1 MADLLIHNAVIV
13 DGRGER
19 RGWIAVTGNTVTS
32 SGEGSVVPEASE
44 TVDARGAYLIPGL
57 TDTHVHFRDPGLTHK
72 ADIASESRAAL
83 AGGVTTVFDMPNTVP
98 PVTTVAILKD
108 KRRMIAEKHPEIRII
123 PLMGIAPGAMK
134 ELTELVGLEDVPAVK
149 LFLGTTTGAM
159 SAPADRELED
169 VFRFLADHNLPVIV
183 HAEDNSLINAN
194 MAAAVAKYGSAEA
207 VPVSLHS
214 AIRCRE
220 ACLRSAARAV
230 DLAHRFSTR
239 LHLAH
244 VSTADE
250 VRELLEPGPADG
262 KLVTAETTAMY
273 LDPFTVARADSGLL
287 KINPAIKTLDDAE
300 ALREAVLNGK
310 IDTLGTDHAPHLR
323 QEKLLPGMTAM
334 SGAPSV
340 QFALPVL
347 LSVLPLDVVVEKMTS
362 GPRKVFGI
370 DVPETFAP
378 GMRADF
384 SLVREV
390 EPYVIKDSDV
400 LSLCGW
406 TPFDGQEVRHRVES
420 VWVGGKLRYTRS
432 DRF

>member
-1 MADLLIHNAVIV
+1 MYDLLIHNAVLV

-19 RGWIAVTGNTVTS
+19 RGWIAVTGNAVAA
-32 SGEGSVVPEASE
+32 SGEGSCLHEASE

-72 ADIASESRAAL
+72 ADIESESRAAV

-98 PVTTVAILKD
+98 PVTTVRILEE
-108 KRRMIAEKHPEIRII
+108 KRKMIAEKHPEIRII

-134 ELTELVGLEDVPAVK
+134 ELPDLVRLGDVPAVK

-159 SAPADRELED
+159 SAPGDRELED
-169 VFRFLADHNLPVIV
+169 VFRFLADHDLPVIV

-194 MAAAVAKYGSAEA
+194 MAAAVAKYGSAET
-207 VPVSLHS
+207 VPVSFHS

-220 ACLRSAARAV
+220 ACLISAARAV
-230 DLAHRFSTR
+230 DMAHRFSTR

-250 VRELLEPGPADG
+250 VRELLEPGPTDG
-262 KLVTAETTAMY
+262 KLVTAETTALY
-273 LDPFTVARADSGLL
+273 LDPFTVARADTGLL
-287 KINPAIKTLDDAE
+287 KINPAIKAPEDAE

-323 QEKLLPGMTAM
+323 HEKMLPGMTAM

-347 LSVLPLDVVVEKMTS
+347 LSVLPLNVVVEKMTA

-390 EPYVIKDSDV
+390 GPYTIKDSDV
-400 LSLCGW
+400 LSRCGW
-406 TPFDGQEVRHRVES
+406 TPFDGQSVRHRVES
-420 VWVGGKLRYTRS
+420 VWVGGKLRFS
-432 DRF
+432 VADRL

>member
-1 MADLLIHNAVIV
+1 MHDLLIYNAVIV
-13 DGRGER
+13 DSRGER
-19 RGWIAVTGNTVTS
+19 RGWVAVTGNIVAATGES
-32 SGEGSVVPEASE
+32 SDMPEASE
-44 TVDARGAYLIPGL
+44 KIDARGAYLIPGL

-72 ADIASESRAAL
+72 ADIESESRAAL

-98 PVTTVAILKD
+98 PVTTVRILQEKQ
-108 KRRMIAEKHPEIRII
+108 RMIAEKKTGIRII
-123 PLMGIAPGAMK
+123 PLMGLAPGAMK
-134 ELTELVGLEDVPAVK
+134 ELPELIRLEDVPAVK

-159 SAPADRELED
+159 SAPGDRELEE
-169 VFRFLADHNLPVIV
+169 VFRFLSDHNIPVIV

-194 MAAAVAKYGSAEA
+194 MEAAVAKYGSAEN

-230 DLAHRFSTR
+230 DMAHRFSTR

-250 VRELLEPGPADG
+250 VRELLDPGPTDG
-262 KLVTAETTAMY
+262 KLVTAETTALY
-273 LDPFTVARADSGLL
+273 LDPYTVARADSALL
-287 KINPAIKTLDDAE
+287 KINPAIKTQEDAE
-300 ALREAVLNGK
+300 VLREAVLDGK
-310 IDTLGTDHAPHLR
+310 IDTIGTDHAPHLLS
-323 QEKLLPGMTAM
+323 EKLLPGMKAM
-334 SGAPSV
+334 SGAPSI

-347 LSVLPLDVVVEKMTS
+347 LTVLPIDVVVKKMTS

-384 SLVREV
+384 SIVREV
-390 EPYVIKDSDV
+390 ESYAIRDCDV
-400 LSLCGW
+400 LSKCGW
-406 TPFDGQEVRHRVES
+406 TPFDGQQVRHRVEA
-420 VWVGGKLRYTRS
+420 VWTGGQLRHKAI
-432 DRF
+432 

>member
-1 MADLLIHNAVIV
+1 MYDLLIYNAVIV
-13 DGRGER
+13 DSRGER
-19 RGWIAVTGNTVTS
+19 QGWVAVTGNIVAATGES
-32 SGEGSVVPEASE
+32 SDMPEASE
-44 TVDARGAYLIPGL
+44 KIDARGAYLIPGL

-72 ADIASESRAAL
+72 ADIESESRAAL

-98 PVTTVAILKD
+98 PVTTVRILQEKQ
-108 KRRMIAEKHPEIRII
+108 RMIAEKKTGIRII
-123 PLMGIAPGAMK
+123 PLMGLAPGAMK
-134 ELTELVGLEDVPAVK
+134 ELPELVRSEDVPAVK

-159 SAPADRELED
+159 SAPGDRELEE
-169 VFRFLADHNLPVIV
+169 VFRFLSDHNIPVIV

-194 MAAAVAKYGSAEA
+194 MEAAVAKYGSAEN

-230 DLAHRFSTR
+230 NMAHRFSTR

-250 VRELLEPGPADG
+250 IRELLDPGPTDG
-262 KLVTAETTAMY
+262 KLVTAETTALY
-273 LDPFTVARADSGLL
+273 LDPYTVARADSALL
-287 KINPAIKTLDDAE
+287 KINPAIKTQEDAE
-300 ALREAVLNGK
+300 ALREAVLDGK
-310 IDTLGTDHAPHLR
+310 IDTIGTDHAPHLLS
-323 QEKLLPGMTAM
+323 EKLLPGMKAM
-334 SGAPSV
+334 SGAPSI

-347 LSVLPLDVVVEKMTS
+347 LTVLPIDVVVKKMTS

-384 SLVREV
+384 SIVREV
-390 EPYVIKDSDV
+390 EPYAIRDCDV
-400 LSLCGW
+400 LSKCGW
-406 TPFDGQEVRHRVES
+406 TPFDGQQVRHRVEA
-420 VWVGGKLRYTRS
+420 VWTGGQLRYKAI
-432 DRF
+432 

>member
-1 MADLLIHNAVIV
+1 MYDLLIYNAVIV
-13 DGRGER
+13 DSRGER
-19 RGWIAVTGNTVTS
+19 QGWVAVTGNIVAATGES
-32 SGEGSVVPEASE
+32 SDMPEASE
-44 TVDARGAYLIPGL
+44 KIDAHGAYLIPGL

-72 ADIASESRAAL
+72 ADIESESRAAL

-98 PVTTVAILKD
+98 PVTTVRILQEKQ
-108 KRRMIAEKHPEIRII
+108 RMIAEKKTGIRII
-123 PLMGIAPGAMK
+123 PLMGLAPGAMK
-134 ELTELVGLEDVPAVK
+134 ELPELIRLEDVPAVK

-159 SAPADRELED
+159 SAPGDRELEE
-169 VFRFLADHNLPVIV
+169 VFRFLSDHNIPVIV

-194 MAAAVAKYGSAEA
+194 MEAAVAKYGSAEN

-230 DLAHRFSTR
+230 DMAHRFSTR

-250 VRELLEPGPADG
+250 VRELLDPGPTDG
-262 KLVTAETTAMY
+262 KLVTAETTALY
-273 LDPFTVARADSGLL
+273 LDPYTVARADSALL
-287 KINPAIKTLDDAE
+287 KINPAIKTQEDAE
-300 ALREAVLNGK
+300 VLREAVLDGK
-310 IDTLGTDHAPHLR
+310 IDTIGTDHAPHLLS
-323 QEKLLPGMTAM
+323 EKLLPGMKAM
-334 SGAPSV
+334 SGAPSI

-347 LSVLPLDVVVEKMTS
+347 LTVLPIDVVVKKMTS

-384 SLVREV
+384 SIVREV
-390 EPYVIKDSDV
+390 ESYAIRDCDV
-400 LSLCGW
+400 LSKCGW
-406 TPFDGQEVRHRVES
+406 TPFDGQQVRHRVEA
-420 VWVGGKLRYTRS
+420 VWTGGQLRHKAI
-432 DRF
+432 

>member
-1 MADLLIHNAVIV
+1 MYDLLIYNAVIV
-13 DGRGER
+13 DSRGER
-19 RGWIAVTGNTVTS
+19 QGWVAVTGNIVAATGES
-32 SGEGSVVPEASE
+32 SDMPEASE
-44 TVDARGAYLIPGL
+44 KIDARGAYLIPGL

-72 ADIASESRAAL
+72 ADIESESRAAL

-98 PVTTVAILKD
+98 PVTTVRILQEKQ
-108 KRRMIAEKHPEIRII
+108 RMIAEKKTGIRII
-123 PLMGIAPGAMK
+123 PLMGLAPGAMK
-134 ELTELVGLEDVPAVK
+134 ELPELVRSEDVPAVK

-159 SAPADRELED
+159 SAPGDRELEE
-169 VFRFLADHNLPVIV
+169 VFRFLSDHNIPVIV

-194 MAAAVAKYGSAEA
+194 MEAAVAKYGSAEN

-230 DLAHRFSTR
+230 DMAHRFSTR

-250 VRELLEPGPADG
+250 VRELLDPGPTDG
-262 KLVTAETTAMY
+262 KLVTAETTALY
-273 LDPFTVARADSGLL
+273 LDPYTVARADSALL
-287 KINPAIKTLDDAE
+287 KINPAIKTQEDAE
-300 ALREAVLNGK
+300 ALREAVLDGK
-310 IDTLGTDHAPHLR
+310 IDTIGTDHAPHLLS
-323 QEKLLPGMTAM
+323 EKLLPGMKAM
-334 SGAPSV
+334 SGAPSI

-347 LSVLPLDVVVEKMTS
+347 LTVLPIDVVVKKMTS

-384 SLVREV
+384 SIVREV
-390 EPYVIKDSDV
+390 EPYAIRDCDV
-400 LSLCGW
+400 LSKCGW
-406 TPFDGQEVRHRVES
+406 TPFDGQQVRHRVEA
-420 VWVGGKLRYTRS
+420 VWTGGQLRYKAI
-432 DRF
+432 

>member
-1 MADLLIHNAVIV
+1 MVDLLIHNAVIV

-32 SGEGSVVPEASE
+32 SGEGSVMPEASDI
-44 TVDARGAYLIPGL
+44 VDARGAYLIPGL

-72 ADIASESRAAL
+72 ADIGSESRAAV

-98 PVTTVAILKD
+98 TVTTVAILKD
-108 KRRMIAEKHPEIRII
+108 KRRIIAEKHPEIRII

-134 ELTELVGLEDVPAVK
+134 ELPELVGLDEVPAVK

-220 ACLRSAARAV
+220 ACLRSAASAV

-262 KLVTAETTAMY
+262 KLVTAETTALY
-273 LDPFTVARADSGLL
+273 LDPFTVARADTGLL
-287 KINPAIKTLDDAE
+287 KINPAIKTAEDAE

-323 QEKLLPGMTAM
+323 SEKMQPGMTAM

-347 LSVLPLDVVVEKMTS
+347 LSVLPMSVVVEKMTS

-390 EPYVIKDSDV
+390 EPYVIRDSDV
-400 LSLCGW
+400 LSVCGW
-406 TPFDGQEVRHRVES
+406 TPFDGKTVRHRVES
-420 VWVGGKLRYTRS
+420 VWVGGKLRFTRS
-432 DRF
+432 GII

>member
-1 MADLLIHNAVIV
+1 MYDLLIYNAVIV
-13 DGRGER
+13 DSRGER
-19 RGWIAVTGNTVTS
+19 QGWVAVTGNIVAATGES
-32 SGEGSVVPEASE
+32 SDMPEASAKI
-44 TVDARGAYLIPGL
+44 DARGAYLIPGL

-72 ADIASESRAAL
+72 ADIESESRAAL

-98 PVTTVAILKD
+98 PVTTVRILQEKQ
-108 KRRMIAEKHPEIRII
+108 RMIAEKKTGIRII
-123 PLMGIAPGAMK
+123 SLMGLAPGAMK
-134 ELTELVGLEDVPAVK
+134 ELPELVRSEDVPAVK

-159 SAPADRELED
+159 SAPGDRELEE
-169 VFRFLADHNLPVIV
+169 VFRFLSDHNIPVIV

-194 MAAAVAKYGSAEA
+194 MEAAVARYGSAEN

-230 DLAHRFSTR
+230 DMAHRFSTR

-250 VRELLEPGPADG
+250 VRELLDPGPTDG
-262 KLVTAETTAMY
+262 KLVTAETTALY
-273 LDPFTVARADSGLL
+273 LDPYTVARADSALL
-287 KINPAIKTLDDAE
+287 KINPAIKTQEDAE
-300 ALREAVLNGK
+300 ALREAVLDGK
-310 IDTLGTDHAPHLR
+310 IDTIGTDHAPHLLS
-323 QEKLLPGMTAM
+323 EKLLPGMKAM
-334 SGAPSV
+334 SGAPSI

-347 LSVLPLDVVVEKMTS
+347 LTVLPIDVVVKKMTS

-384 SLVREV
+384 SIVREV
-390 EPYVIKDSDV
+390 EPYAIRDCDV
-400 LSLCGW
+400 LSKCGW
-406 TPFDGQEVRHRVES
+406 TPFDGQQVRHRVEA
-420 VWVGGKLRYTRS
+420 VWTGGQLRYKAI
-432 DRF
+432 